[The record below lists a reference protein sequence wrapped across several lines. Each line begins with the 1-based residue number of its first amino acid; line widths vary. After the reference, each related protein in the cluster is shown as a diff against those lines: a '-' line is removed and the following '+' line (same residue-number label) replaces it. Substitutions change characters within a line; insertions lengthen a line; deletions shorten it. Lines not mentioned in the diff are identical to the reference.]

1 MPAKTAEEAT
11 PKHES
16 ELASERALAVLWQKA
31 HALPD
36 GLMTED
42 GKRFRVLYPGRAN
55 SRAGPDFYDAIIATE
70 DGDQITGDVE
80 LHLNAPDWHSHHH
93 DTDPNYNGVILH
105 VVLRPKHR
113 TTSMQQSGISV
124 PVASLASYVPHL
136 ERMEI
141 TPGYSLPHLQ
151 AMDEQSLWHLLDR
164 AGEKRFLAKS
174 RGFALELE
182 RDDADQVLYR
192 AIMEA
197 LGYASNRK
205 PFRELAERVPVSSLM
220 RLRGEPAA
228 TRLFALKAA
237 LIGASGLLSLVQ
249 PVEEARELRRL
260 YRRLPRVKPISSKQW
275 KMFRV
280 RPANHPV
287 VRLIGAAHLMERFI
301 QTGPVRSLARDIEQC
316 NAKHLSNRL
325 TARPFIGQ
333 SRARDMAVNVV
344 LPFMHAYGGIVRS
357 PVLHGKCFE
366 LYDAFP
372 KLSDNEITREM
383 ARLLSSDTAP
393 ISVTGA
399 RRQQG
404 LIHLYKSLAA

>member
-1 MPAKTAEEAT
+1 MPRKIAEETAA
-11 PKHES
+11 ERRS
-16 ELASERALAVLWQKA
+16 ELVSERALAVLWQKA

-42 GKRFRVLYPGRAN
+42 GKRFHVVYPGRAN
-55 SRAGPDFYDAIIATE
+55 SRAGPDFHDAIIATE
-70 DGDQITGDVE
+70 DGNQITGDVE

-113 TTSMQQSGISV
+113 TTSRQQSGIDA
-124 PVASLASYVPHL
+124 PVASLASHVPHL

-164 AGEKRFLAKS
+164 AGEKRFLARS
-174 RGFALELE
+174 RGFTLELE
-182 RDDADQVLYR
+182 GNDADQVLYR

-197 LGYASNRK
+197 LGYASNRRS
-205 PFRELAERVPVSSLM
+205 FRELAERVPISSLT

-228 TRLFALKAA
+228 TRLLAFKAA
-237 LIGASGLLSLVQ
+237 LIGASGLLSLVR

-260 YRRLPRVKPISSKQW
+260 CKRLPRTRGMSPKQW

-280 RPANHPV
+280 RPTNHPL
-287 VRLIGAAHLMERFI
+287 VRLLGAAHLMERFI
-301 QTGPVRSLARDIEQC
+301 QTGLVRGMARDIEEG
-316 NAKHLSNRL
+316 NAKSLSNRL
-325 TARPFIGQ
+325 TIRPFIGQ

-344 LPFMHAYGGIVRS
+344 LPFMHAYGGISRS
-357 PVLHGKCFE
+357 PALPERCFE

-383 ARLLSSDTAP
+383 ARLLSSDATP

>member
-1 MPAKTAEEAT
+1 MPPKLAE
-11 PKHES
+11 KHES
-16 ELASERALAVLWQKA
+16 EIASERALGLLWQKA

-42 GKRFRVLYPGRAN
+42 GKRFRVIYPGRAN
-55 SRAGPDFYDAIIATE
+55 SRAGPDFHDAIIITE
-70 DGDQITGDVE
+70 NGDQITSDVE

-105 VVLRPKHR
+105 IVLRPKHR
-113 TTSMQQSGISV
+113 TTSKQQTGISI
-124 PVASLASYVPHL
+124 PVASLASHVPHL

-151 AMDEQSLWHLLDR
+151 AMDEQSLRHLLDR

-182 RDDADQVLYR
+182 NGYPDQVLYTS
-192 AIMEA
+192 IMES

-205 PFRELAERVPVSSLM
+205 PFVELAERAPISSLM
-220 RLRGEPAA
+220 RLSDEPAA
-228 TRLFALKAA
+228 TRLLALKAT

-249 PVEEARELRRL
+249 PIEEARQLRRL
-260 YRRLPRVKPISSKQW
+260 YKRLPRVKAMSSKQW
-275 KMFRV
+275 NMFRV
-280 RPANHPV
+280 RPANHPIM
-287 VRLIGAAHLMERFI
+287 RLIGAAHLMERFI
-301 QTGPVRSLARDIEQC
+301 QAGPVRSLARDIRQG
-316 NAKHLSNRL
+316 NSTTLTKRL
-325 TARPFIGQ
+325 TVRPFIGQ

-344 LPFMHAYGGIVRS
+344 LPFMHAYGEISRS
-357 PVLHGKCFE
+357 TTLTARCFE

-383 ARLLSSDTAP
+383 ARLLSPDAAP
-393 ISVTGA
+393 ITVTGA